1 MKKNIALLFGGKG
14 HEHEVSLRGALSL
27 RSHFNPEKYK
37 ITDVFIDLG
46 GNFFIINADGEKYPT
61 FPVKMLGK
69 SGFLLR
75 NTLFAP
81 DAVFPLLHGD
91 FGEDGRIQGLLECA
105 ELPFIGED
113 TRVGALTADKAFTKA
128 VAERLKIPTAKHLV
142 FRGASA
148 EDAEMQVSS
157 SIGYPVFVKPT
168 GLGSSV
174 GAGSAHTKEEFI
186 SAYNRAK
193 INGSVIVEELVGD
206 KRELEVAYLNFFG
219 KRTVTPP
226 SEILCSGTYGY
237 TEKYKLGTKT
247 KTVASVPFE
256 ISELAKE
263 YALRLVSEIGIFS
276 IARIDFFYS
285 HGVLLFNEINTLPGF
300 TEDSMYLK
308 MLKAAGI
315 PEDAVIDALTE
326 RAGERL

>member
-37 ITDVFIDLG
+37 ITDVFIDRG
-46 GNFFIINADGEKYPT
+46 GNFFIVNADGEKYPT

-69 SGFLLR
+69 SGFLTGS
-75 NTLFAP
+75 TLFTP

-91 FGEDGRIQGLLECA
+91 FGEDGRVQGLLECA
-105 ELPFIGED
+105 ELPFIGEN
-113 TRVGALTADKAFTKA
+113 TGVGALTADKAYTKA
-128 VAERLKIPTAKHLV
+128 VAEKLGIPTAKYLV
-142 FRGASA
+142 FRGDLA
-148 EDAEMQVSS
+148 EDAEAQVSS
-157 SIGYPVFVKPT
+157 YLGYPVFVKPT

-174 GAGSAHTKEEFI
+174 GASAARTKEEFI
-186 SAYNRAK
+186 RAYNEARV
-193 INGSVIVEELVGD
+193 GGGVIAEELVED
-206 KRELEVAYLNFFG
+206 KRELEVAYLHFFG

-226 SEILCSGTYGY
+226 AEILCSGTYGY
-237 TEKYKLGTKT
+237 REKYKLGTKT
-247 KTVASVPFE
+247 KTVACVPSE
-256 ISELAKE
+256 ISELARE

-285 HGVLLFNEINTLPGF
+285 CGRLLFNEINTLPGF

-308 MLKAAGI
+308 MLREAGI